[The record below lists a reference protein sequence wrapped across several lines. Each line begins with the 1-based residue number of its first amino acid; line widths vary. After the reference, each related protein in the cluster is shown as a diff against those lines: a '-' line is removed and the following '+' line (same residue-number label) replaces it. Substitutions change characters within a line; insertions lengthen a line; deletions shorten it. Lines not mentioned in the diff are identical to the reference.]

1 MSESEPRAQAASKP
15 RSASPTRP
23 KPQAVVESERFGGSD
38 ALFADQ
44 RRRIDDFNFGAET
57 AAVFDDMLDRSV
69 PLYGEIQ
76 RMTAELVSEFVRE
89 GTSVYDLG
97 CSTATTILQLG
108 NALPADAGARFVG
121 IDSSQEMLDIAR
133 SKLEENRFPHAFELR
148 RADLNDGV
156 HIADATVVL
165 LVLTLQFVRPL
176 HRERLLRSILH
187 GMEKGGCLVLVEKVL
202 GGDSMLNR
210 LFIERYY
217 EMKRRNGYSDLEI
230 AQKREALENILV
242 PYRLDENLALLHEVG
257 FSATDVFF
265 KWYNFCG
272 IIAVK

>member
-1 MSESEPRAQAASKP
+1 LSASKKPPAAVPDPARAQKSGP
-15 RSASPTRP
+15 
-23 KPQAVVESERFGGSD
+23 D
-38 ALFADQ
+38 ALFAAE

-69 PLYGEIQ
+69 PYYDEI
-76 RMTAELVSEFVRE
+76 
-89 GTSVYDLG
+89 
-97 CSTATTILQLG
+97 CSTGTTILQI
-108 NALPADAGARFVG
+108 ARAVPAEVSARFVG
-121 IDSSQEMLDIAR
+121 VDSSQEMLDIAQE
-133 SKLEENRFPHAFELR
+133 KLSA
-148 RADLNDGV
+148 ADLGHPFDLRCADLDEGV
-156 HIADATVVL
+156 HIADASVVL

-176 HRERLLRSILH
+176 NRERLLRSVQH

-202 GGDSMLNR
+202 GEDSTLNR

-217 EMKRRNGYSDLEI
+217 AMKRRNGYSDLEI
-230 AQKREALENILV
+230 AQKREALENVLV
-242 PYRLDENLALLHEVG
+242 PYRLDENIRLLKEVG